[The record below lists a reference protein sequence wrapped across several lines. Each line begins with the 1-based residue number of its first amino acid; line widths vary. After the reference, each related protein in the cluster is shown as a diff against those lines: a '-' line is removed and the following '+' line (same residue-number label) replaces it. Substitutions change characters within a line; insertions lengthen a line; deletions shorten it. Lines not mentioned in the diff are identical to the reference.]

1 MGFHKRYIDDEQ
13 IIDIYRN
20 NGCQAVIDWFTKGVD
35 AIILSGNLASQVND
49 LMNILPHDKER
60 AWNRISQVISDA
72 SVQKGFSN

>member
-49 LMNILPHDKER
+49 LMNILPYDKER

-72 SVQKGFSN
+72 SVRKGFNN